1 MLREKSFRIRER
13 SYDNSYKNERS
24 RKKLLVPVVALV
36 VCAAAMI
43 GLGYAAL
50 VSDVTNTANVVVG
63 DGLTAD
69 LYSDFE
75 TEDGVRLTGQDFAKD
90 EDAINYSTSTVN
102 GSTTYKVDADDEIK
116 LGGAVLRVEALT
128 TAGTANVT
136 QVDVWYEITWSTGSA
151 PFGMTSSLEI
161 GGQTITP
168 GEDNG
173 TATLLALSG
182 ATEFAVV
189 LNGAIPYDVTG
200 LASMP
205 EIPTYSITFH
215 VVPA

>member
-136 QVDVWYEITWSTGSA
+136 HVNVWYEIAWDGSA

-189 LNGAIPYDVTG
+189 LNGAIPDDVTG